1 MYEPLRDEKMKI
13 SIIGGGS
20 TYTPELIEGFINNA
34 DDLGLREVMLMDID
48 PVRLGVVGDFA
59 KRMVKH
65 AGSKF
70 TIATTQ
76 DLAEA
81 VAGSD
86 FVLTQFRVGTQL
98 ARHED
103 IKLGLRHN
111 LIGQETTG
119 IGGMAK
125 ALRTIPVIMDICR
138 EVEKTA
144 PEAWIINF
152 TNPSGIITQ
161 TILNHST
168 CKCVGLCNV
177 PIEMQMTI
185 ARFMEAEDKDVYME
199 SVGLNHLGWVRKVLV
214 KGEDITP
221 RIMEFLTV
229 GDAPANIPD
238 VDFPKE
244 LLVALKSLPLYY
256 NRYYYMPDKLRDYI
270 QKKPKTRAEEVI
282 DIENTLLAKYK
293 DPAIVTKPP
302 ELDKRGGAFYSKIA
316 VELIQAI
323 ANDSGRI
330 HTVNTHNNGAVP
342 DLPDDAVMEIPAHI
356 GKDGAR
362 VVKMEKLEPSIR
374 ALIQQAK
381 AYEELTIEAGINKSY
396 SAAYRAII
404 TNPLGPTAEK
414 AKEVLDDLLETN
426 HLEYK

>member
-1 MYEPLRDEKMKI
+1 MKI

-20 TYTPELIEGFINNA
+20 TYSPELIEGFVNNA
-34 DDLGLREVMLMDID
+34 EDLGLKDVTLMDID
-48 PVRLGVVGDFA
+48 PERLRVVGDFA
-59 KRMVKH
+59 KRMVAY

-70 TIATTQ
+70 NLNTTRN
-76 DLAEA
+76 LSEA
-81 VAGSD
+81 VSGSD
-86 FVLTQFRVGTQL
+86 FVLTQFRVGTQK

-103 IKLGLRHN
+103 IKLGLRHG

-144 PEAWIINF
+144 PNAWIINF

-161 TILNHST
+161 TILNHSK

-177 PIEMQMTI
+177 PMEMQMTI
-185 ARFMEAEDKDVYME
+185 ARFMDAADDDVYME
-199 SVGLNHLGWVRKVLV
+199 SVGLNHLGWVRKVTV

-221 RIMEFLTV
+221 RILELLTAKE
-229 GDAPANIPD
+229 APANIPD

-244 LLVALKSLPLYY
+244 LLTALGALPLYY
-256 NRYYYMPDKLRDYI
+256 NRYYYMPKKLHDYI
-270 QKKPKTRAEEVI
+270 QKKPKTRAEEVMEVE
-282 DIENTLLAKYK
+282 DALLAKYK
-293 DPAIVTKPP
+293 DPAVVTKPP
-302 ELDKRGGAFYSKIA
+302 ELEKRGGAFYSKIA

-323 ANDSGRI
+323 FHDSGKI

-356 GKDGAR
+356 GKDGAK
-362 VVKMEKLEPSIR
+362 VIKMEKLEPSIR

-381 AYEELTIEAGINKSY
+381 AYEELTIEAGINKSR

-404 TNPLGPTAEK
+404 TNPLGPSAETAN
-414 AKEVLDDLLETN
+414 EVLTDLLETN
-426 HLEYK
+426 KLDYK